1 MIPQVIR
8 KLVQIYQITNDT
20 AVEHPLRQLLPW
32 RAPLPPLLSPE
43 IIIIVTGF
51 IVPLVLP
58 VRRRLAAMIHLL
70 CSPASG
76 GGHSITHFLPKIVLA
91 VSTAEFEGG
100 GFPAGV
106 CSG

>member
-1 MIPQVIR
+1 MLMDR
-8 KLVQIYQITNDT
+8 LLVDRVHSL
-20 AVEHPLRQLLPW
+20 AGERS
-32 RAPLPPLLSPE
+32 PLLSPE

-58 VRRRLAAMIHLL
+58 ARRRLAVMIHLL

-76 GGHSITHFLPKIVLA
+76 GGHSITHFLHKFAWA
-91 VSTAEFEGG
+91 VSTADFEGG

>member
-1 MIPQVIR
+1 MSPHVNC
-8 KLVQIYQITNDT
+8 KLAQIHQLINDT
-20 AVEHPLRQLLPW
+20 AVDLPLRQLLP
-32 RAPLPPLLSPE
+32 PLPPLLSPE

>member
-1 MIPQVIR
+1 MLMDRLLVDRVHSLAGKRSPLSSPVI
-8 KLVQIYQITNDT
+8 V
-20 AVEHPLRQLLPW
+20 
-32 RAPLPPLLSPE
+32 
-43 IIIIVTGF
+43 IIVTGF

>member
-1 MIPQVIR
+1 MVR
-8 KLVQIYQITNDT
+8 LLVDRIHSL
-20 AVEHPLRQLLPW
+20 AGEKS
-32 RAPLPPLLSPE
+32 PLLSPE

-76 GGHSITHFLPKIVLA
+76 GGHSITHFLPKKNLSWRCPLRSLKVG
-91 VSTAEFEGG
+91 VSRL
-100 GFPAGV
+100 V
-106 CSG
+106 CVQGRDLSRWDRVS

>member
-1 MIPQVIR
+1 MLMVRLLVDRVHSLAGKRSPLFSPVI
-8 KLVQIYQITNDT
+8 V
-20 AVEHPLRQLLPW
+20 
-32 RAPLPPLLSPE
+32 
-43 IIIIVTGF
+43 IIVTGF

>member
-1 MIPQVIR
+1 MVR
-8 KLVQIYQITNDT
+8 LLVDRVHSL
-20 AVEHPLRQLLPW
+20 AGKRSPLF
-32 RAPLPPLLSPE
+32 SPE
-43 IIIIVTGF
+43 IVIIVTGF

-100 GFPAGV
+100 GFPADV

>member
-8 KLVQIYQITNDT
+8 KLSQIHHHINDT
-20 AVEHPLRQLLPW
+20 AVEHPLRQLLP
-32 RAPLPPLLSPE
+32 PLPPLLSPE

-76 GGHSITHFLPKIVLA
+76 GGHSITHFLQKIAWA
-91 VSTAEFEGG
+91 VSTADFEGG